1 MATWGEGQ
9 QVPPLPVAHQE
20 MLAKDPTLQ
29 VLTPALVAS
38 LRARR
43 RAEALMQPLVA
54 LLDPTQAHQATAALA
69 RAMAPKPR

>member
-1 MATWGEGQ
+1 MATWEEGRE
-9 QVPPLPVAHQE
+9 VPPLPAAHQA

-43 RAEALMQPLVA
+43 KAEVLMAPLA
-54 LLDPTQAHQATAALA
+54 QLLEPMAAHQATAALA